1 MPINTNTGNTEHK
14 LPPFEDGESYFAR
27 VVQVVDLG
35 LQSGGEYQGEKKPDK
50 EQILLTFEFGEVR
63 NEENRPAWLSVFLS
77 LPDRWEDGNFK
88 GMHVKSNIYK
98 YLNLLIPEELWRKD
112 AATNYVNFGYTF
124 TWDKVLG
131 KPIQLT
137 VAVNDEGRAKIK
149 EAAKVSKKFLD
160 TVPKLENTP
169 VVIDM
174 ESATIAQ
181 WKEIYPWVRK
191 LIGNS
196 LDETIR
202 NRVVELDEKLKSVG
216 DAPAQAPKA
225 IPKKV
230 NKKSEKEDTPFNDD
244 IPF

>member
-35 LQSGGEYQGEKKPDK
+35 LQDGGEYQGEKKPDR

-63 NEENRPAWLSVFLS
+63 NEDNKPAWLSVFLS
-77 LPDRWEDGNFK
+77 LPDRWDNGGFK
-88 GMHVKSNIYK
+88 GMHVKSNIFK

-112 AATNYVNFGYTF
+112 SSTNYVNFGYTF
-124 TWDKVLG
+124 SWDKVLG
-131 KPIQLT
+131 RPIQLT

-160 TVPKLENTP
+160 AVPELENEP

-174 ESATIAQ
+174 ESVTPVQ
-181 WKEIYPWVRK
+181 WGEIYPWVRK

-196 LDETIR
+196 LDEAVR
-202 NRVVELDEKLKSVG
+202 NRVVELDEMLKSVG
-216 DAPAQAPKA
+216 DTPAPKPA
-225 IPKKV
+225 PKRV
-230 NKKSEKEDTPFNDD
+230 NKKVEKGDPPFDD
-244 IPF
+244 SIPF